1 MAKGVGTCGSV
12 QLSLSGRLRG
22 TPEREGQAFA
32 RGAGRIDSST
42 LRWRKRTGMD
52 PLTESARPVRLPRPL
67 SDPLRRYR
75 WLILLLVLPSTV
87 FGLLLPNVQKVREA
101 AARASTQN
109 NTKQIGSA
117 LQNYHDRQGV
127 LPPGVT
133 ADRMPPGVMPPDADA
148 NNFEPT
154 PRVTVDPAADVP
166 AVDPPGRNR
175 FEPRWPQIDLAGSL
189 VCAASFTLL

>member
-1 MAKGVGTCGSV
+1 
-12 QLSLSGRLRG
+12 
-22 TPEREGQAFA
+22 
-32 RGAGRIDSST
+32 
-42 LRWRKRTGMD
+42 MD

-117 LQNYHDRQGV
+117 LQNYHDTRGA

-133 ADRMPPGVMPPDADA
+133 ADMMPPGIMPPDVGRTD
-148 NNFEPT
+148 FEPM

-166 AVDPPGRNR
+166 AVDPPNQNR
-175 FEPRWPQIDLAGSL
+175 FEPRWPQIDLAG
-189 VCAASFTLL
+189 